1 MVWFS
6 QWSHGQPWVWAVGV
20 VILLM
25 IHEIGHIAAAYIYG
39 GQWLGFQGTFWGI
52 GVRLDL
58 SSSPPPAR
66 WRTLVAGPLAE
77 WLAIVTA
84 GSLWSSDWRVWI
96 CLGLTNALLNVVPWG
111 VIPNDGTQL
120 LRYWTEARKSPR
132 YRLLH
137 RS

>member
-39 GQWLGFQGTFWGI
+39 GQWLGFQGTLWGI

-58 SSSPPPAR
+58 SSSPPRHAGVHWWPAPSQNGSPS
-66 WRTLVAGPLAE
+66 LPPGPSG
-77 WLAIVTA
+77 LAIGA
-84 GSLWSSDWRVWI
+84 Y
-96 CLGLTNALLNVVPWG
+96 GLAWG
-111 VIPNDGTQL
+111 
-120 LRYWTEARKSPR
+120 
-132 YRLLH
+132 
-137 RS
+137 